1 MKYFLSTNCVSQ
13 LLVHFLFNDQ
23 ELGQTLLQKVEP
35 ALSLQQES
43 LRILVLGCAC
53 GVLVE
58 REIDASLAGLI
69 VHQQGS
75 LIVIVKHTGL
85 YHLHEAGLLLPL
97 DVVEMEIF
105 GVAQG
110 IGLVFSSCEIF
121 LQRVTGREH
130 FHDVLEKV
138 CGP

>member
-1 MKYFLSTNCVSQ
+1 MSWAKSDFEFDKLT
-13 LLVHFLFNDQ
+13 
-23 ELGQTLLQKVEP
+23 
-35 ALSLQQES
+35 
-43 LRILVLGCAC
+43 
-53 GVLVE
+53 
-58 REIDASLAGLI
+58 
-69 VHQQGS
+69 
-75 LIVIVKHTGL
+75 VKHTGL

-121 LQRVTGREH
+121 QQRVTGREH

-138 CGP
+138 SGP